1 MTKANPAPI
10 ELSTAAAALLERT
23 RLLLEVPGTDSRC
36 GTILVLS
43 LNEHPAVCG
52 FGHTMH
58 WPKRIASRL
67 HAIPLAE

>member
-10 ELSTAAAALLERT
+10 VLSTAACALLERT
-23 RLLLEVPGTDSRC
+23 RLLLEVPGTDSRF
-36 GTILVLS
+36 GTSLRLS

-52 FGHTMH
+52 LRRTLH
-58 WPKRIASRL
+58 WPKSIASRL